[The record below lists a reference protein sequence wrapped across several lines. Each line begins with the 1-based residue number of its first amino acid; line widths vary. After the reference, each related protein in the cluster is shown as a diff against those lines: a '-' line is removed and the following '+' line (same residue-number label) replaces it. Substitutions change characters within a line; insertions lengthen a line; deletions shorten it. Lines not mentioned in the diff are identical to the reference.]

1 MIKNKRILVTGG
13 GGSIGSELVR
23 QLSSG
28 NKIYI
33 LDINETAMFDLYEEQ
48 RLGGFDVK
56 GRVGD
61 IRNRYTVEEVFEN
74 FKPQVVFHAAALK
87 HVTPSEHD
95 PDETILTNELGTLNL
110 TKAAHK
116 YAVEKF
122 IFISS
127 DKAVNPTTV
136 YGCSKRQGENIVRNA
151 GYIIVRFANVLGSRG
166 SLIPIWEKQ
175 INEKKP
181 LTVTD
186 EKMERYFMSIQDA
199 CTLVIEATEK
209 GEPGQTMIL
218 DMGKPIKIIDLAR
231 RMVEEMK
238 SDVPIKFIG
247 MRPGEALTE
256 KLMTPEEEA
265 RAVKKDNFYVFTN

>member
-1 MIKNKRILVTGG
+1 MIKNKRILITGG

-23 QLSSG
+23 QLSAT

-33 LDINETAMFDLYEEQ
+33 LDNNETAMFDLYEEL
-48 RLGGFDVK
+48 RLAGCDVK

-61 IRNRYTVEEVFEN
+61 IRSRHTIDDVFEN
-74 FKPQVVFHAAALK
+74 FKPQYVFHAAALK

-95 PDETILTNELGTLNL
+95 PDECILTNEIGTLNL

-116 YAVEKF
+116 HGIEKF

-127 DKAVNPTTV
+127 DKAVNPSTV

-175 INEKKP
+175 INEGKP

-186 EKMERYFMSIQDA
+186 DRMERYFMSIKEA
-199 CTLVIEATEK
+199 CGLVIEAAEK

-218 DMGKPIKIIDLAR
+218 DMGKPIKIIDLAH
-231 RMVEEMK
+231 RMVAEMK
-238 SDVPIKFIG
+238 SDVEIKIIG

-265 RAVKKDNFYVFTN
+265 RAVKKDKFYVF